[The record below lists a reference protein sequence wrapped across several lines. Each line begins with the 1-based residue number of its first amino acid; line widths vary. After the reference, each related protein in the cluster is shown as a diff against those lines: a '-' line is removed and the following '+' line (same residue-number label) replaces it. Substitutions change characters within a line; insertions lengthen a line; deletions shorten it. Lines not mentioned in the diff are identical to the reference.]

1 MTELKDAIQLAIFD
15 DPIKKSILEA
25 NSRKLNELAEVE
37 TKKLELDRLAEQKA
51 SDEQDQIDEHEAR
64 TLMAG
69 LDIEVINKNASLKAE
84 LQQEMEK
91 QSRLRIELDEAT
103 QNIAAQRKQLLD
115 NVKLCFQISR
125 TKVNN
130 IDHLQILHFQ
140 LPMDGNYNSSNP

>member
-25 NSRKLNELAEVE
+25 NSRKLNEFAEVE
-37 TKKLELDRLAEQKA
+37 TKKLEVNRLTEQKA

-69 LDIEVINKNASLKAE
+69 LDIKIFNKNASLKAE
-84 LQQEMEK
+84 LQQEMDK
-91 QSRLRIELDEAT
+91 QSRLRIELDEAN

>member
-25 NSRKLNELAEVE
+25 NSRKLNEFAEVE
-37 TKKLELDRLAEQKA
+37 TKKLEVNRLTEQKA